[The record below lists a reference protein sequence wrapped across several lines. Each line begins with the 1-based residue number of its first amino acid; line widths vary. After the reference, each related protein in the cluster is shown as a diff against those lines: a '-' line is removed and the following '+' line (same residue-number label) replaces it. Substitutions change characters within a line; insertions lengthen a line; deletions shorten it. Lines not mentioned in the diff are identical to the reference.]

1 VRKTQWLLLPKLTVV
16 EKIVSEVVEIAM
28 MIVHVAAEVAVAVA
42 EVEAVD
48 VVVAAAAAAVVAE
61 MAVAVADVIATEFPA
76 NNAISETFSSAGA
89 HVPLGLEI
97 TDRRESS
104 RRFFFSLRS
113 MHPAV
118 RPLTMKEWLAAPAET
133 PWGDH
138 GHAGASALE
147 TQGDSI
153 RWVATQLL

>member
-28 MIVHVAAEVAVAVA
+28 MIVHVAAEVAVA
-42 EVEAVD
+42 EAVD
-48 VVVAAAAAAVVAE
+48 VVVAVAAAVVAE

-89 HVPLGLEI
+89 HVPLGLES